1 MNRVRQYGNK
11 FQVLITP
18 HHRFHTGIELMLGNW
33 TDPHLVN
40 FRVETYNSWEDA
52 MDRAYQFPDINWDQL
67 VLYHKDIFAKIFD
80 VIKYEI
86 SVNNFDVSNYFIEPR
101 LLNSYQIKDIM
112 FDRVIGFGERFRLA
126 YNMNDIISFRITNPY
141 TVNLE
146 ELAEIFSVNQ
156 ALRINFKTQEDGV
169 IKLVGKTDIG
179 TTYEIILWPTLVAQW
194 GKWAEKNMDLSSEI
208 KMKKLKEILEQQK
221 VIDQKVNLR

>member
-18 HHRFHTGIELMLGNW
+18 HHRFHVGFELMLGNW
-33 TDPHLVN
+33 TDPHLSN

-52 MDRAYQFPDINWDQL
+52 MDRAYQFPDANWDQL
-67 VLYHKDIFAKIFD
+67 VLYHKDIFAKIYD

-86 SVNNFDVSNYFIEPR
+86 SVNNLDVSIQPR
-101 LLNSYQIKDIM
+101 LLNSYQIKNVM
-112 FDRVIGFGERFRLA
+112 FDRVVGFGERFRLA

-141 TVNLE
+141 TANLE

-156 ALRINFKTQEDGV
+156 ALRIMFKTQEDGV

-179 TTYEIILWPTLVAQW
+179 TTYEIILWSTLVAQW
-194 GKWAEKNMDLSSEI
+194 GKWAEKNIDLPSEV
-208 KMKKLKEILEQQK
+208 KTKKLKEVLEKQK
-221 VIDQKVNLR
+221 IIDQKPILR